1 MIEKILMKEI
11 MGPVIVIIAAF
22 IVYAISKKIIKRIFK
37 FKVRGVDLNRRKT
50 IMLLYKYC

>member
-37 FKVRGVDLNRRKT
+37 FR
-50 IMLLYKYC
+50 